1 MPAPS
6 LCTITGTLYKSNGDV
21 WPYGSF
27 LIGES
32 NGESQPVGSA
42 YVTVTADGSGAV
54 SFTAIR
60 GFTVWLKG
68 KFRIGD
74 YSFTNGLE
82 MYVPDQASLDFTSLQ
97 SWRDALRSL
106 TSTTIS
112 APADAK
118 YIVQTANASLS
129 NAQALGAL
137 GTGMLKNTT
146 TTGVLSIATASD
158 LPLISTLTADASPDG
173 AADYVLTYDASA
185 NAHKKVLLNNLPGGG
200 GGGTWGSITGTLSS
214 QTDLQAALDL
224 KAALISPS
232 FTTPT
237 LGVASATSINK
248 VTLTA
253 PATGS
258 TLTIADG
265 KTLTA
270 SNTITLTAT
279 DGSTLAIGAGGTL
292 GSAAYTA
299 SSAYEVPLTFSTG
312 LTRSTNTI
320 TVDTS
325 VIATKSY
332 ADSLVVGLLDDR
344 GNYDASGNVFPSS
357 GGSGTAGAVLKGD
370 LWTISVAG
378 TLGGAAVTAGDLVR
392 ALVDTPGQTAS
403 NWAVSET
410 NIGYTA
416 LNASLSSGQIY
427 IGNASNVG
435 TARTLSGDVT
445 VSNTGVTAIG
455 ATKVTSAMLNAD
467 VFSTAHSWGG
477 QQTFT
482 APILGTPASGTLT
495 SCTGLPPT
503 TGISGW
509 PDNAS
514 GVLTNNGS
522 GTLSWAAAGSGIT
535 IDSTAITSGKSHR
548 VLFESA
554 TNNVSEAAGFT
565 FDGTSALT
573 LGVAGTSVGSVAF
586 KNATSGTITVQPVT
600 GALGTVTLSLPATT
614 STLAGLAIAQ
624 TFSAAQTFSDVISLS
639 STTAANNKITQGAA
653 INIGTTSTDGI
664 ILQNTTAA
672 AVGAQQYSPRLRL
685 TGSGWKTNATAA
697 AQTVDWI
704 VENQPV
710 QGAAAPTTNLTF
722 ASQVNA
728 GGYTTRATL
737 DSAGVL
743 TLPGSGSYILLDT
756 ASGGSSII
764 RWGSATGRGMVPVN
778 NGVGLVNS
786 SNEQFF
792 SNQSG
797 TFGRSVAFYSTAL
810 VGWAAS
816 GGAEQTT
823 DLNIRRAA
831 AANLAFGATD
841 AASPV
846 AQTLSVQNVVAGTTN
861 TAGATWTHTASLGTS
876 QGAPGR
882 FHIQTGGMIAASGS
896 TRQTAVDRAIFGATK
911 VLTNNSAT
919 TVANITVASNTSAGG
934 TLDYVVEV
942 FDGTDLQYETGTVAF
957 GVTNKGGAFSGNTT
971 TKAVNQQNA
980 TSGTLTV
987 TWAISGANPGVLSV
1001 NANSSLTPSTGYPRV
1016 TYNLRS
1022 GSQQSISIQ

>member
-42 YVTVTADGSGAV
+42 YVTVTADGAGAV

-118 YIVQTANASLS
+118 YILQTADADLV

-146 TTGVLSIATASD
+146 TTGVLSIATAAD
-158 LPLISTLTADASPDG
+158 LPLISALTADASPNG

-200 GGGTWGSITGTLSS
+200 GGGTWGSITGTLSN
-214 QTDLQAALDL
+214 QTDLQSALDL
-224 KAALISPS
+224 KAPLISPS

-370 LWTISVAG
+370 LWTVSVAG
-378 TLGGAAVTAGDLVR
+378 TLGGTAVTAGDLVR

-482 APILGTPASGTLT
+482 SPILGTPASGTLT
-495 SCTGLPPT
+495 NCTGLPPT

-509 PDNAS
+509 PANAS

-535 IDSTAITSGKSHR
+535 IDSTAITSGTAQR

-554 TNNVSEAAGFT
+554 TNKVSEAAGFT

-586 KNATSGTITVQPVT
+586 KNATSGTITVSPVT

-624 TFSAAQTFSDVISLS
+624 TFSAAQSFS
-639 STTAANNKITQGAA
+639 STITQ
-653 INIGTTSTDGI
+653 TS
-664 ILQNTTAA
+664 A
-672 AVGAQQYSPRLRL
+672 S
-685 TGSGWKTNATAA
+685 ATAFESGPNGG
-697 AQTVDWI
+697 T
-704 VENQPV
+704 NPV
-710 QGAAAPTTNLTF
+710 FRL
-722 ASQVNA
+722 VN
-728 GGYTTRATL
+728 
-737 DSAGVL
+737 S
-743 TLPGSGSYILLDT
+743 T
-756 ASGGSSII
+756 AS
-764 RWGSATGRGMVPVN
+764 SATGLSITGN
-778 NGVGLVNS
+778 AAGSGVLLTALSSG
-786 SNEQFF
+786 SNEDLL
-792 SNQSG
+792 
-797 TFGRSVAFYSTAL
+797 L
-810 VGWAAS
+810 VGKGTGHVGSNKNGGVAIGVQVSGQSFVGIGRNSTIGGLNLNPGNADTDGAAQVNINSTGVVLDSTFQFGWSS
-816 GGAEQTT
+816 GSVTQAR
-823 DLNIRRAA
+823 DVILRRSA
-831 AANLAFGATD
+831 AANLAFGAAN
-841 AASPV
+841 AAAPV
-846 AQTLSVQNVVAGTTN
+846 AQTISVQNVVAGTSN
-861 TAGATWTHTASLGTS
+861 TAGANWTRDASRGTGTGAGGRHVWRTAPAGSTGTS
-876 QGAPGR
+876 QNALVEACA
-882 FHIQTGGMIAASGS
+882 IESSG
-896 TRQTAVDRAIFGATK
+896 TFK
-911 VLTNNSAT
+911 LK
-919 TVANITVASNTSAGG
+919 
-934 TLDYVVEV
+934 TL
-942 FDGTDLQYETGTVAF
+942 
-957 GVTNKGGAFSGNTT
+957 AFSALPTAIADGEMFYCSDGAVTSVADNTL
-971 TKAVNQQNA
+971 
-980 TSGTLTV
+980 TSGG
-987 TWAISGANPGVLSV
+987 SGALAIRINGAWRAF
-1001 NANSSLTPSTGYPRV
+1001 NTQN
-1016 TYNLRS
+1016 
-1022 GSQQSISIQ
+1022 